1 MRREH
6 FKCGG
11 KGFEKT
17 SRDPKVAAGKEI
29 GGYLIPAI
37 AEQIYEASYFIM
49 LISSLNSRI
58 ENYLL

>member
-1 MRREH
+1 M
-6 FKCGG
+6 
-11 KGFEKT
+11 
-17 SRDPKVAAGKEI
+17 AAGKGI

-37 AEQIYEASYFIM
+37 AEQIYEASYFVM